1 LFLPAQLA
9 VEPPPRQIPVPLHRF
24 RGNPE
29 SFSSVFDTTAAKG
42 AYRTIRLLRGLS
54 AAGDFRASCNAWGR
68 FAELTARQMCGP
80 SASRLWYSSAQM
92 AWKNKLYFGDNL
104 GILRE
109 HVATESVDLIYLDP
123 PFNSS
128 ATYNVLFKEKS
139 GEESAA
145 QITAFER
152 TWQWG
157 LETEAAYKG
166 IVAGGLGAP
175 RRIQTAMGNRK
186 MRAPQR

>member
-1 LFLPAQLA
+1 M
-9 VEPPPRQIPVPLHRF
+9 
-24 RGNPE
+24 
-29 SFSSVFDTTAAKG
+29 D
-42 AYRTIRLLRGLS
+42 
-54 AAGDFRASCNAWGR
+54 
-68 FAELTARQMCGP
+68 
-80 SASRLWYSSAQM
+80 
-92 AWKNKLYFGDNL
+92 WKNKLYFGDNL

-145 QITAFER
+145 QITAFED

-157 LETEAAYKG
+157 RESEAVYREIVERGPRKLAALMQVPFLGRATGGFRQVG
-166 IVAGGLGAP
+166 IGESQFQGSTLW
-175 RRIQTAMGNRK
+175 
-186 MRAPQR
+186 QRP